1 MISNNASKQTKE
13 KICNKE
19 NFEVLHFFASVQR
32 VFIVSAA
39 DTYHATNFQSVWT
52 LKDTSLIRTVSEV
65 PIVYNTLCVQINLW
79 NKDTSLMRTHF
90 LGPVVSTTERPV
102 PVYTH
107 THYDKPSWH

>member
-1 MISNNASKQTKE
+1 MQASKQKKKYAIK
-13 KICNKE
+13 KILKCYIFLLVSRE
-19 NFEVLHFFASVQR
+19 F
-32 VFIVSAA
+32 FIVSAA